1 MQNFSYDHLY
11 RFTYDMLTKIGCPES
26 DAKIATEVLLS
37 ADLRGV
43 DSHGVARLSG
53 YVRLWEK
60 GRINATPNIKI
71 VHETP
76 STAVVDGDGGL
87 GLVVAP
93 FAMQVAI
100 NIAKIAGTGWVSVK
114 HSNHYGIAGYHA
126 MMALDHD
133 MIGISLTNASPLVS
147 PTFSKERLLGTF
159 KQKFFSIGGK
169 FDILDKNERPAAT
182 LQGKW
187 TGWDFKFS
195 HENKQL
201 AQVSKKWAGLGKEF
215 FTSADNYVLQIEETV
230 ASDSPLRQLIL
241 AAVMCIDMV
250 LKE

>member
-1 MQNFSYDHLY
+1 MNPILSQNLFLVKEHIGMFKAANNYDIYDPETNQIIMNCRENNLGFFTKIF
-11 RFTYDMLTKIGCPES
+11 RFTDYKR
-26 DAKIATEVLLS
+26 ATPFDIEITTASGEKLISVK
-37 ADLRGV
+37 RGV
-43 DSHGVARLSG
+43 AIFRSTVEVFD
-53 YVRLWEK
+53 EK
-60 GRINATPNIKI
+60 
-71 VHETP
+71 
-76 STAVVDGDGGL
+76 D
-87 GLVVAP
+87 
-93 FAMQVAI
+93 
-100 NIAKIAGTGWVSVK
+100 
-114 HSNHYGIAGYHA
+114 
-126 MMALDHD
+126 
-133 MIGISLTNASPLVS
+133 
-147 PTFSKERLLGTF
+147 RLLGTF

-215 FTSADNYVLQIEETV
+215 FTSADNYVLKIEETV
-230 ASDSPLRQLIL
+230 PSDSPLRQLIL